1 MHETDE
7 FPLLASQGLYAS
19 AITGDGN
26 CLFRALSDQLYGS
39 PESHTHLRTEVVQ
52 FLRDNK
58 AQFISFLPAAG
69 AYHGSSGASRKS
81 ARRAVNGPSS
91 DRQPTEKKWES
102 YLETMSKDGVYG
114 DNLEIVAFAKRFN
127 VDVKIHL
134 ADFAYVVS
142 GESSNE
148 DNGILRKVLHIAYH
162 QWEHYSSIRNVD
174 GPHSGKPEVR
184 EMAITPETSSK
195 LLETHQYCQPWMEKV
210 VLSSLPDL
218 VLDKPEGLRLV
229 RETIERFKGD
239 VNQAVEYLFEQQ
251 NEDGGETADENK
263 RENDSPMTAE
273 PSEIPGITFDTGLAT
288 PADSQASP
296 PDIPT
301 SENLPSE
308 LSSATTLHSSTTT
321 NPRTS
326 RYQTRKKAA
335 AAAASTLSNT
345 DDGIS
350 TQQAPTKPKSK
361 HRKETARERKER
373 QKRES
378 KERRKQEHQRA
389 GMDDIPKDSLAVA
402 PAAARVVVIFDRER
416 LDYYCWVLDLALW
429 CVLIVSRRSEL
440 EAGPHKL
447 SRRRRL
453 LTIVLLVAGLC
464 FVLFHVFVLIEGIV
478 DSRAVKPRRL
488 RRPPVFNDSLQG
500 RLPPPQLRLPSA
512 KDSLP
517 AGFDPETNPT
527 IQREVQQ
534 FKQAYDALH
543 PHRADIKDS
552 ASKSTSKST
561 STKNLASGAM
571 TQLSLTSRVRLSSG
585 YDMPVL
591 GFGVYLSYGEEVI
604 NSVYH
609 ALKVGYRHIDSAT
622 LYENER
628 EVGVAIKK
636 WIHDTG
642 GKREDVFFTTKV
654 WDTDH
659 GYNNTKKSINW
670 SLRQCDLGYIDL
682 YLVHSPYPGRQLRK
696 ETWKA
701 MEEAVQEG
709 KVRSIGVSNYGI
721 KHLNEMESYATVKPA
736 VNQLEVH
743 PFLTRKEL
751 VEYCQAHDIVVE
763 AFCPITRGQ
772 KFKDQRVQA
781 LVKKYNRTPAQIL
794 LRWSLQRG
802 LVPLPKSSSPKR
814 IEENSKVFDFEIES
828 KDMDTLMTNEYYIVD
843 WDPTN
848 VA

>member
-39 PESHTHLRTEVVQ
+39 PERHTHLRTEVVQ

-58 AQFISFLPAAG
+58 AQFISFLPAAS
-69 AYHGSSGASRKS
+69 AYHGTSGAPRKS
-81 ARRAVNGPSS
+81 ARRAATGPISGG
-91 DRQPTEKKWES
+91 QPTEKMWET
-102 YLETMSKDGVYG
+102 YLDMMTKDGVYG

-142 GESSNE
+142 GESSNGGE
-148 DNGILRKVLHIAYH
+148 SACTPRKVLHVAYH

-174 GPHSGKPEVR
+174 GPHSGLPEVR
-184 EMAITPETSSK
+184 EMAITQETTSK
-195 LLETHQYCQPWMEKV
+195 LLETHKYCQPWMEKV

-218 VLDKPEGLRLV
+218 VLDNSEGLKLV
-229 RETIERFKGD
+229 RETIEQFKGD

-251 NEDGGETADENK
+251 NDDVAEMTDENK
-263 RENDSPMTAE
+263 HDSPMAVA
-273 PSEIPGITFDTGLAT
+273 PSGPATGDRLYTGLAT
-288 PADSQASP
+288 PTDSQPSAAEILSP
-296 PDIPT
+296 D
-301 SENLPSE
+301 NL
-308 LSSATTLHSSTTT
+308 LSPFSSTTAIHPSSST
-321 NPRTS
+321 NPRVS

-335 AAAASTLSNT
+335 AAAGSSPLSNSCDFVPAT
-345 DDGIS
+345 P
-350 TQQAPTKPKSK
+350 QAVTKPKSK
-361 HRKETARERKER
+361 QRKETARERKER

-378 KERRKQEHQRA
+378 KERRKQENQRA
-389 GMDDIPKDSLAVA
+389 RMDDVPKDSLSVA
-402 PAAARVVVIFDRER
+402 STSAARSSGISGYGFTNLPRIIQ
-416 LDYYCWVLDLALW
+416 LT
-429 CVLIVSRRSEL
+429 
-440 EAGPHKL
+440 
-447 SRRRRL
+447 RRRRL
-453 LTIVLLVAGLC
+453 LTIVVLVAGLC
-464 FVLFHVFVLIEGIV
+464 FVLYHVLALIDRTV
-478 DSRAVKPRRL
+478 DSRRSTPRRL
-488 RRPPVFNDSLQG
+488 RRPPVFADSLQG

-512 KDSLP
+512 KDSL
-517 AGFDPETNPT
+517 ATGFDPETNRA
-527 IQREVQQ
+527 IQHEVQQ
-534 FKQAYDALH
+534 FKQNYDALH
-543 PHRADIKDS
+543 PIAADTKDS
-552 ASKSTSKST
+552 ESKIKISKELATDTMPQLSITSK
-561 STKNLASGAM
+561 ARM
-571 TQLSLTSRVRLSSG
+571 TSG
-585 YDMPVL
+585 YDMPLL
-591 GFGVYLSYGEEVI
+591 GFGVYMSYGGEAI
-604 NSVYH
+604 DSVYH

-654 WDTDH
+654 WDTDQ
-659 GYNNTKKSINW
+659 GYNNTKKAINW

-682 YLVHSPYPGRQLRK
+682 YLVHSPYPGREMRR

-701 MEEAVQEG
+701 MEEAVEEG
-709 KVRSIGVSNYGI
+709 KIRSIGVSNYGI
-721 KHLNEMESYATVKPA
+721 KHLKEMESYANIKPA
-736 VNQLEVH
+736 VNQLEIH

-751 VEYCQAHDIVVE
+751 VDYCQAHDIVVE

-772 KFKDQRVQA
+772 KFKDPRVQA
-781 LVKKYNRTPAQIL
+781 LVKKYSRTPAQIL

-802 LVPLPKSSSPKR
+802 LVPLPKSSNPKR
-814 IEENSKVFDFEIES
+814 IEENSKLFDFEIEPH
-828 KDMDTLMTNEYYIVD
+828 DMETLMTNEYYIID

>member
-58 AQFISFLPAAG
+58 TQFISFLPAAG
-69 AYHGSSGASRKS
+69 AYHGSSGVSRKS
-81 ARRAVNGPSS
+81 ARRAVNGSSS

-148 DNGILRKVLHIAYH
+148 DNGILRQVLHIAYH

-174 GPHSGKPEVR
+174 GPHSGLPEVR

-263 RENDSPMTAE
+263 REKDSPTAE

-308 LSSATTLHSSTTT
+308 LSSTTTLHSSTTT

-335 AAAASTLSNT
+335 AAAAAASTLSNT

-350 TQQAPTKPKSK
+350 TQQVSTKPKSK

-389 GMDDIPKDSLAVA
+389 GMDDIPKDNLAVA
-402 PAAARVVVIFDRER
+402 PATARVVVIFDRE
-416 LDYYCWVLDLALW
+416 DW
-429 CVLIVSRRSEL
+429 III
-440 EAGPHKL
+440 AGFWIW
-447 SRRRRL
+447 RY
-453 LTIVLLVAGLC
+453 VLLVAGLC
-464 FVLFHVFVLIEGIV
+464 FVLYHVFVLIEGTV

-500 RLPPPQLRLPSA
+500 RLPPPQLRLPSV

-552 ASKSTSKST
+552 ASKSTS
-561 STKNLASGAM
+561 TKKLASGAM

-591 GFGVYLSYGEEVI
+591 GFGVYMSYGEEVI

-609 ALKVGYRHIDSAT
+609 ALMVGYRHIDSAT

-659 GYNNTKKSINW
+659 GYNNTKKAINW

-814 IEENSKVFDFEIES
+814 IEENSKVFDFEIEP

>member
-174 GPHSGKPEVR
+174 GPHSGLPEVR
-184 EMAITPETSSK
+184 EIAITPETSSK

-239 VNQAVEYLFEQQ
+239 VNQAVEYLFEWQ
-251 NEDGGETADENK
+251 NENGGETGDENK
-263 RENDSPMTAE
+263 CENDSPMTAE

-326 RYQTRKKAA
+326 RYQTRKSAAAAAA

-389 GMDDIPKDSLAVA
+389 GMDDIPKNSLAVA
-402 PAAARVVVIFDRER
+402 PAAARVV
-416 LDYYCWVLDLALW
+416 
-429 CVLIVSRRSEL
+429 
-440 EAGPHKL
+440 
-447 SRRRRL
+447 
-453 LTIVLLVAGLC
+453 
-464 FVLFHVFVLIEGIV
+464 
-478 DSRAVKPRRL
+478 
-488 RRPPVFNDSLQG
+488 
-500 RLPPPQLRLPSA
+500 
-512 KDSLP
+512 
-517 AGFDPETNPT
+517 
-527 IQREVQQ
+527 
-534 FKQAYDALH
+534 
-543 PHRADIKDS
+543 
-552 ASKSTSKST
+552 
-561 STKNLASGAM
+561 
-571 TQLSLTSRVRLSSG
+571 
-585 YDMPVL
+585 
-591 GFGVYLSYGEEVI
+591 
-604 NSVYH
+604 
-609 ALKVGYRHIDSAT
+609 
-622 LYENER
+622 
-628 EVGVAIKK
+628 
-636 WIHDTG
+636 
-642 GKREDVFFTTKV
+642 
-654 WDTDH
+654 
-659 GYNNTKKSINW
+659 
-670 SLRQCDLGYIDL
+670 YI
-682 YLVHSPYPGRQLRK
+682 
-696 ETWKA
+696 
-701 MEEAVQEG
+701 
-709 KVRSIGVSNYGI
+709 
-721 KHLNEMESYATVKPA
+721 
-736 VNQLEVH
+736 
-743 PFLTRKEL
+743 
-751 VEYCQAHDIVVE
+751 
-763 AFCPITRGQ
+763 
-772 KFKDQRVQA
+772 
-781 LVKKYNRTPAQIL
+781 
-794 LRWSLQRG
+794 
-802 LVPLPKSSSPKR
+802 
-814 IEENSKVFDFEIES
+814 
-828 KDMDTLMTNEYYIVD
+828 
-843 WDPTN
+843 
-848 VA
+848 

>member
-91 DRQPTEKKWES
+91 DGQPTEKKWES

-142 GESSNE
+142 GESSDE
-148 DNGILRKVLHIAYH
+148 DTGILRKVLHIAYH

-174 GPHSGKPEVR
+174 GPHSGLPDVR

-251 NEDGGETADENK
+251 NEDGGDTADENK
-263 RENDSPMTAE
+263 RENESAMTAE
-273 PSEIPGITFDTGLAT
+273 SSEIPGSIFDPGLAT

-296 PDIPT
+296 TDIPT
-301 SENLPSE
+301 SECQPSE
-308 LSSATTLHSSTTT
+308 LSSATTLHSSITS

-326 RYQTRKKAA
+326 RYQTRKKGAAA

-345 DDGIS
+345 DDGIPS
-350 TQQAPTKPKSK
+350 QQASTKPKSK

-378 KERRKQEHQRA
+378 KERRKQEHQRT
-389 GMDDIPKDSLAVA
+389 GMEDVPKDSLAVA
-402 PAAARVVVIFDRER
+402 PASAARVVVIFDREH
-416 LDYYCWVLDLALW
+416 W
-429 CVLIVSRRSEL
+429 III
-440 EAGPHKL
+440 AGFWIWRYGRVNL
-447 SRRRRL
+447 
-453 LTIVLLVAGLC
+453 LLVAGLC
-464 FVLFHVFVLIEGIV
+464 FVLYHIFVLIDRTV
-478 DSRAVKPRRL
+478 DSRKFKPRRL

-500 RLPPPQLRLPSA
+500 RLPPPQLRLPSV

-527 IQREVQQ
+527 IQREVKQ
-534 FKQAYDALH
+534 FKQAYDVLH
-543 PHRADIKDS
+543 PQRAGTKDS
-552 ASKSTSKST
+552 ASKSTT
-561 STKNLASGAM
+561 TKDLASGAM

-591 GFGVYLSYGEEVI
+591 GFGVYMSYGEEVI

-642 GKREDVFFTTKV
+642 SKREDVFFTTKV

-659 GYNNTKKSINW
+659 GYNNTKKAINW

-721 KHLNEMESYATVKPA
+721 KHLNEMDSYATVKPA

-751 VEYCQAHDIVVE
+751 VDYCQAHDIVVE

-772 KFKDQRVQA
+772 KFKDPRVQA

-814 IEENSKVFDFEIES
+814 IEENSKVFDFEIEP
-828 KDMDTLMTNEYYIVD
+828 KDMEILMTNEYYIVD

>member
-7 FPLLASQGLYAS
+7 FPLLALQGLYAS

-39 PESHTHLRTEVVQ
+39 PDRHTHLRTEVVQ

-58 AQFISFLPAAG
+58 AQFISFLPAAS
-69 AYHGSSGASRKS
+69 AYHGTSGASRKS
-81 ARRAVNGPSS
+81 ARRAATGPSAGG
-91 DRQPTEKKWES
+91 QPTEKMWET
-102 YLETMSKDGVYG
+102 YLDMMTKDGVYG

-142 GESSNE
+142 GESSNNSE
-148 DNGILRKVLHIAYH
+148 SAGTPRKVLHVAYH
-162 QWEHYSSIRNVD
+162 QWEHYSSIRNID
-174 GPHSGKPEVR
+174 GPHSGLPEVR
-184 EMAITPETSSK
+184 EMAITQEVTSK
-195 LLETHQYCQPWMEKV
+195 LLETHKYCQPWMEKV

-218 VLDKPEGLRLV
+218 VLDNSEGLKLV
-229 RETIERFKGD
+229 RETIEQFKGD

-251 NEDGGETADENK
+251 NGADAEMTDESK
-263 RENDSPMTAE
+263 QDSPMAVAPPAPPT
-273 PSEIPGITFDTGLAT
+273 DKRLAT
-288 PADSQASP
+288 PTDSQPSTAEISY
-296 PDIPT
+296 PDNLLIP
-301 SENLPSE
+301 L
-308 LSSATTLHSSTTT
+308 SSTTVIHPSSST
-321 NPRTS
+321 NPRVS

-335 AAAASTLSNT
+335 AAAAASPLSNSY
-345 DDGIS
+345 DFVPA
-350 TQQAPTKPKSK
+350 TQQAVTKPKSK
-361 HRKETARERKER
+361 QRKETARERKER

-378 KERRKQEHQRA
+378 KERRKQENQLAR
-389 GMDDIPKDSLAVA
+389 MDDVPKDSLSVA
-402 PAAARVVVIFDRER
+402 STSAARVIGFIITTFRIWRYAVVI
-416 LDYYCWVLDLALW
+416 
-429 CVLIVSRRSEL
+429 
-440 EAGPHKL
+440 
-447 SRRRRL
+447 
-453 LTIVLLVAGLC
+453 AGLC
-464 FVLFHVFVLIEGIV
+464 FILYHVLALIDRTVE
-478 DSRAVKPRRL
+478 SRRSNPRRL
-488 RRPPVFNDSLQG
+488 RRPPVFADTLQG
-500 RLPPPQLRLPSA
+500 RLPPPQLRLPSV
-512 KDSLP
+512 KDSL
-517 AGFDPETNPT
+517 ATGFDPETNPA

-534 FKQAYDALH
+534 FKQSYDTLH
-543 PHRADIKDS
+543 PDTKHS
-552 ASKSTSKST
+552 ESKSKISKELATDTMPQLSITSK
-561 STKNLASGAM
+561 
-571 TQLSLTSRVRLSSG
+571 VRLSSG

-591 GFGVYLSYGEEVI
+591 GFGVYMSYGGEAI
-604 NSVYH
+604 DSVNQ

-642 GKREDVFFTTKV
+642 SKREDVFFTTKV
-654 WDTDH
+654 WDTDQ
-659 GYNNTKKSINW
+659 GYNNTKKAINW

-682 YLVHSPYPGRQLRK
+682 YLVHSPYPGRQMRK

-701 MEEAVQEG
+701 MEEAVEEG
-709 KVRSIGVSNYGI
+709 KIRSIGVSNYGI
-721 KHLNEMESYATVKPA
+721 KHLKEMESYANIKPA

-751 VEYCQAHDIVVE
+751 VDYCQAHDIVVE

-772 KFKDQRVQA
+772 KFKDPRVQA

-802 LVPLPKSSSPKR
+802 LVPLPKSSNSQR
-814 IEENSKVFDFEIES
+814 IEENSKLFDFEIEPQ
-828 KDMDTLMTNEYYIVD
+828 DMETLMTNEYYIVD